1 VRVALADDSGLFR
14 EALALLLSTAQVQVI
29 AQAATG
35 PELLTRL
42 RHTRPDV
49 AILDIRMPPTFT
61 DEGLKLAEELRAKY
75 ENLGILILSAYAE
88 TADAARVIEID
99 SRRIGYLLKDRVTD
113 IHTLIDALERIAQGE
128 AVLDPEIIRRVLARK
143 HETDLFESL
152 TQREQQILT
161 LMAEGRSNAGIAR
174 VLSIHPRTVEAPISE
189 IFNKLGIHRTTDD
202 NRRVLAVLTWL
213 RGAGNQ
219 PNS

>member
-1 VRVALADDSGLFR
+1 MRVALADDSGLFR
-14 EALALLLSTAQVQVI
+14 EALALLLSTAQVQVV

-35 PELLTRL
+35 QELLARL
-42 RHTRPDV
+42 RHDRPDV
-49 AILDIRMPPTFT
+49 AIIDIRMPPTFT
-61 DEGLKLAEELRAKY
+61 DEGLRLAEELRAKY

-113 IHTLIDALERIAQGE
+113 IRTLIDALERIVQGE
-128 AVLDPEIIRRVLARK
+128 AVLDQEIIRRVLARK
-143 HETDLFESL
+143 HDTDLFASL
-152 TQREQQILT
+152 TQREQQILS
-161 LMAEGRSNAGIAR
+161 LMAEGRSNAGIAH
-174 VLSIHPRTVEAPISE
+174 VLGINSRTVEAPISE
-189 IFNKLGIHRTTDD
+189 IFNKLGIHRTADD

-219 PNS
+219 LHS